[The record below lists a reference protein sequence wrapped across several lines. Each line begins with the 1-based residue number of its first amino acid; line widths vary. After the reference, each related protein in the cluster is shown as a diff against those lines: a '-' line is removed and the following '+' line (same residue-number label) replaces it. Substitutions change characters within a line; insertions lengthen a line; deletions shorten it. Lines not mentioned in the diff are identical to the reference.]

1 MHLLANVSVFPLPA
15 VLVAI
20 CGVLTGVL
28 TMLLYARVSPQ
39 ERLLLLTQR
48 VTAARAELN
57 RFDGGDGQMVWT
69 LARRALLLSLQ
80 QVGLTFF
87 PTLVAMIPVL
97 LVAAGLEH
105 GLRLSEWTLW
115 NFGPT
120 WLATGYT
127 AFWLPLGVTALIVKW
142 KLKIA

>member
-1 MHLLANVSVFPLPA
+1 MHLLADVRVFPLSA
-15 VLVAI
+15 ALVGI
-20 CGVLTGVL
+20 CGILTGVL

-39 ERLLLLTQR
+39 ERLLLLTER

-57 RFDGGDGQMVWT
+57 RFDGADGQMVWT

-97 LVAAGLEH
+97 LVAACLEH